1 MCAKIGGKWKMII
14 ETWKKTNLILK
25 IFGGIVIGS
34 ILGVVIPQ
42 ATAIGYFG
50 VLFVSA
56 LKAVAPI
63 LVFVLV
69 MSSISQAGS
78 GIESKFKNVLFLYMI
93 STLVSAIV
101 AVCVSYIF
109 PLTVQL
115 SETYTKTEATKSLT
129 EIFENLLKGIVE
141 NPISALMGGNYLGI
155 LFWAIIIGFGLKQV
169 ANQTTIA
176 VVGDLSEAISKVVGW
191 IIQCAPFGVMG
202 IVFNTVSTNG
212 ISIFTSYGKLIL
224 ELVLTM
230 LFVMLVS
237 NPFIVFVCT
246 RKNPFPLVFKC
257 IRESAIPAFFTRSSA
272 ANIPVNMALCENL
285 GLDKNFYSVS
295 IPLGSTIN
303 MNGAAVVITI
313 MSLTLA
319 NTLGV
324 YVPITIAILLAIIST
339 LGACGTSGVA
349 GGSLLLIPMAC
360 SFLGISSDVSMQ
372 MVAVGFIIGVIQ
384 DSVETALNSS
394 SDVTFTAVAER
405 MEEK

>member
-1 MCAKIGGKWKMII
+1 MKIIVK
-14 ETWKKTNLILK
+14 TWKKTNLILK
-25 IFGGIVIGS
+25 ILCGIVIGAV
-34 ILGVVIPQ
+34 LGIAIPQ

-50 VLFVSA
+50 ILFVSV
-56 LKAVAPI
+56 LKSIAPI

-69 MSSISQAGS
+69 MSSISQAGA
-78 GIESKFKNVLFLYMI
+78 GIESKFKNVVIIYII
-93 STLVSAIV
+93 STLVSALV
-101 AVCVSYIF
+101 AVFSSYVF

-115 SETYTKTEATKSLT
+115 NETYSKTEATKSLT
-129 EIFENLLKGIVE
+129 EIFENLLKSIVE
-141 NPISALMGGNYLGI
+141 NPVGALLGGNYLGI

-169 ANQTTIA
+169 ANQTTMK
-176 VVGDLSEAISKVVGW
+176 VVGSFSDAISKVVGW

-202 IVFNTVSTNG
+202 IVFTTVSTNG
-212 ISIFTSYGKLIL
+212 LSIFTSYGKLIL

-230 LFVMLVS
+230 LFVMFVS
-237 NPFIVFVCT
+237 NPIIIFLCT
-246 RKNPFPLVFKC
+246 RKNPYPLVLTC

-272 ANIPVNMALCENL
+272 ANIPVNMALCEKL
-285 GLDKNFYSVS
+285 GLDQKFYSVS

-319 NTLGV
+319 NTLGLH
-324 YVPITIAILLAIIST
+324 VPIVMAIILAFVST
-339 LGACGTSGVA
+339 LAACGTSGVA

-384 DSVETALNSS
+384 DSLETALNSS
-394 SDVTFTAVAER
+394 ADVTFTAVAER
-405 MEEK
+405 MTKK

>member
-1 MCAKIGGKWKMII
+1 MKVIV
-14 ETWKKTNLILK
+14 ETWNKTNLILK
-25 IFGGIVIGS
+25 ILCGIIIGS
-34 ILGVVIPQ
+34 ILGITIPQ

-78 GIESKFKNVLFLYMI
+78 GIESKFRNVILLYVI

-115 SETYTKTEATKSLT
+115 SETYAKTEATKSLT
-129 EIFENLLKGIVE
+129 EIFERLLKRIVE
-141 NPISALMGGNYLGI
+141 NPINALIGGNYLGI
-155 LFWAIIIGFGLKQV
+155 LFWAIIIGFGLNKV
-169 ANQTTIA
+169 ANQTTIT
-176 VVGDLSEAISKVVGW
+176 VIGSLSDAISKVVGW

-202 IVFNTVSTNG
+202 IVFTTVSTNG

-237 NPFIVFVCT
+237 NPFIIFVCT
-246 RKNPFPLVFKC
+246 RKNPFPLVLKC
-257 IRESAIPAFFTRSSA
+257 IRESAVPAFFTRSSA
-272 ANIPVNMALCENL
+272 ANIPVNMALCEKL

-324 YVPITIAILLAIIST
+324 YVPITIAILLAVIST

-394 SDVTFTAVAER
+394 SDVTFTAVAEQ